1 MMNCA
6 PLLSRRLVLTTAVA
20 GSALPVRCLA
30 SPPATGWRRCAEIVA
45 AIHPPQIPSRDTG
58 VTDFG
63 AVGDGQTDCTAAF
76 QRAIDASHNA
86 GGGRVTVPPGHWLC
100 GALILKSNI
109 DLHLAKGATISFS
122 TDPAKYLPP
131 VLTRWEGVELMNYA
145 PLIYAFGQTN
155 VAITGE
161 GVLDGN
167 ADNTHWWPW
176 CSAPKFGWTEGRP
189 NQIADRAKLFAM
201 GEANI
206 PVVQRGFG
214 AASTL
219 RPPFIQFY
227 RCRNVLIEGVTI
239 RRAPFWQIH
248 PVLCA
253 NVIVRGVTMSSY
265 GPNND
270 GCDPESCDHVLIEN
284 CTFDTGDDCI
294 AIKSGRNADG
304 RRIGVPSQNIVIRN
318 CLLKNGHGGIT
329 IGSEISGGVKHVYVE
344 NCRMEAADLGSAIRI
359 KSNAVRGG
367 TLEHIHVRDVAIA
380 RVSHAVLTIDLNYEE
395 GANGPFRPVVRDVTL
410 ERVTSGASPN
420 GIDLQ
425 GLPGAEV
432 SDIVLKDCDLKN
444 VTAGNIVRNVR
455 RLTMDN
461 VIINGARVTP

>member
-1 MMNCA
+1 
-6 PLLSRRLVLTTAVA
+6 LLSRRLVLAA
-20 GSALPVRCLA
+20 CGAFPAQCLA
-30 SPPATGWRRCAEIVA
+30 STPVSTWDQCAGIA
-45 AIHPPQIPSRDTG
+45 ASIRSPQFASRTVC

-63 AVGDGQTDCTAAF
+63 AAGDGQTDCTAAI
-76 QRAIDASHNA
+76 QGAIDACHGA
-86 GGGRVTVPPGHWLC
+86 GGGRVTVPAGRWLS
-100 GALILKSNI
+100 GALVLKSNV

-122 TDPAKYLPP
+122 TDPAKYLPF

-155 VAITGE
+155 VAITGD

-167 ADNTHWWPW
+167 ADNAHWWPW
-176 CSAPKFGWTEGRP
+176 CSAPKFGWTEGTP

-201 GEANI
+201 GEANV
-206 PVVQRGFG
+206 PVVQRSFG

-219 RPPFIQFY
+219 RPPFVQFY
-227 RCRNVLIEGVTI
+227 RCRNVLIEGVTVQ
-239 RRAPFWQIH
+239 RAPFWQIH
-248 PVLCA
+248 PVLCT

-270 GCDPESCDHVLIEN
+270 GCDPESCDHVLIED

-329 IGSEISGGVKHVYVE
+329 LGSEISGGVKNVYVE

-380 RVSHAVLTIDLNYEE
+380 RVTHAVLTIDLNYEE
-395 GANGPFRPVVRDVTL
+395 GANGPFRPVVRDVSL
-410 ERVTSGASPN
+410 ERVTSGASPH
-420 GIDLQ
+420 GVDLQ
-425 GLPGAEV
+425 GLPQAEV

-444 VTAGNIVRNVR
+444 VAAGNIVKNVR

-461 VIINGARVTP
+461 VSINGISR